1 MLRSLS
7 SRKLWILWKPACR
20 VWEQERLY
28 VSHLLSVYRRG
39 SLLYRL
45 AQRKALRS
53 VGSLCVL
60 ILSPLSRLPRY
71 IRYEY
76 AGRLF
81 EETFEDLD
89 EVILPSP
96 TSTYMGGDEVR

>member
-1 MLRSLS
+1 MSRMRAGSPSHVSALVCSSL
-7 SRKLWILWKPACR
+7 
-20 VWEQERLY
+20 E
-28 VSHLLSVYRRG
+28 
-39 SLLYRL
+39 SLLLYPL
-45 AQRKALRS
+45 ADRKVPCS
-53 VGSLCVL
+53 VGALCGL
-60 ILSPLSRLPRY
+60 ILSPLFLLVRY